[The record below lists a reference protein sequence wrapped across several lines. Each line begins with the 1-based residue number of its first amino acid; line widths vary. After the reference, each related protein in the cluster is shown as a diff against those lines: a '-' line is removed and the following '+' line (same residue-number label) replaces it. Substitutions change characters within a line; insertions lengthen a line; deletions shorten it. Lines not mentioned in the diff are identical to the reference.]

1 MNLDKFLFGLVLTVI
16 GVVLLIGCVGIYVTW
31 NQSKQPTFTLYKN
44 QWTCVETR
52 VYYTQTIMFVG
63 KVTVPQTTRNVEC
76 INYVRK

>member
-1 MNLDKFLFGLVLTVI
+1 MEKFIFWLLVSIIGLVIAALGF
-16 GVVLLIGCVGIYVTW
+16 GVYAIWY
-31 NQSKQPTFTLYKN
+31 QSKQPTFTLYKN
-44 QWTCVETR
+44 QWSCAETR